1 MLNPYASI
9 NFERAKYIKSMS
21 HMHATNQERFE
32 EALREGY
39 RHIAVTNYQPSVP
52 TYPLADYFTNIPEDA
67 IGCPNTEKVYTLN
80 SHIHFC
86 SLGSFAKG
94 HGHTE
99 GATATWQQAFTE
111 IIDQL
116 QFPDGGGI
124 TINHPGYIGAE
135 TPEKI
140 FEYLDFDSRVLG
152 IEMYNSCGRK
162 VDGLHQ
168 PCFYTDLW
176 DAVLATG
183 RRCWGFAV
191 VDWRLHHKNNWGSN
205 VLILPSPTEHE
216 CLRAYRTGAFYMQI
230 KDIGLKFTDINAVED
245 AVSISVNMDCEIKFI
260 TARGVVSTASGRSAR
275 YHISEDDTFVRI
287 EATALGDPDA
297 AIFSNPIMLK

>member
-1 MLNPYASI
+1 MINPYIGLDWNAA
-9 NFERAKYIKSMS
+9 EYIKSMS

-32 EALREGY
+32 EAVKEGY

-52 TYPLADYFTNIPEDA
+52 TYPLSDHFTNIPSHV

-80 SHIHFC
+80 SSIHFC

-99 GATATWQQAFTE
+99 GKTATWQQAFTE

-124 TINHPGYIGAE
+124 TINHPGYIGPE
-135 TPEKI
+135 TPEKL
-140 FEYLDFDSRVLG
+140 FEHLDFDPRVLG
-152 IEMYNSCGRK
+152 IEIYNSCGRK

-191 VDWRLHHKNNWGSN
+191 VDWRLPHKNNWGSN
-205 VLILPSPTEHE
+205 VLIVPTFTEQE
-216 CLRAYRTGAFYMQI
+216 CLKAYRNGAFFMQI
-230 KDIGLKFTDINAVED
+230 KDIGLRFTNISLTAGNLTV
-245 AVSISVNMDCEIKFI
+245 SVNNDCETKII
-260 TARGVVSTASGRSAR
+260 TARGVVSTSVGRSAK
-275 YHISEDDTFVRI
+275 YIISDNDVYVRI
-287 EATALGDPDA
+287 EATDITDPNA
-297 AIFSNPIMLK
+297 QIFSNPIML